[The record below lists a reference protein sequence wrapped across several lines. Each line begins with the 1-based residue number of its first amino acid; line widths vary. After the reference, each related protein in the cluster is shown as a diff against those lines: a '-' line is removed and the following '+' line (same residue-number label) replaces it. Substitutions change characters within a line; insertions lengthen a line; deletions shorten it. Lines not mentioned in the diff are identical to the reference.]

1 VGTQPEAGLAAVIVD
16 DVITSGASIRHSVEL
31 LSGASVRIAGIII
44 AVDRQER
51 GAGGESTLVELAES
65 LGVPVLP
72 VVSVREM
79 IAILHRDG
87 SLAND
92 VVATIRDYLDE
103 HAPLST

>member
-1 VGTQPEAGLAAVIVD
+1 
-16 DVITSGASIRHSVEL
+16 
-31 LSGASVRIAGIII
+31 
-44 AVDRQER
+44 
-51 GAGGESTLVELAES
+51 
-65 LGVPVLP
+65 
-72 VVSVREM
+72 M